1 MAGRCPEP
9 ARPAE
14 LAVRGPPGGAFQY
27 APSMDATTVGGLLAA
42 TIAAEDA
49 LAELG
54 ESIEDEWSYVNDLR
68 QAWTDRLTDVA
79 DGADGARAADRHVV
93 EAVELAIDE
102 ASLIRDPHRAIDW
115 LSTLPQVVLLAVGAA
130 I

>member
-1 MAGRCPEP
+1 
-9 ARPAE
+9 
-14 LAVRGPPGGAFQY
+14 
-27 APSMDATTVGGLLAA
+27 MDATTIGGLLTAA
-42 TIAAEDA
+42 IGAEDA

-68 QAWTDRLTDVA
+68 QAWTDRLAEVA
-79 DGADGARAADRHVV
+79 DGPEGTRPADPHVI

-115 LSTLPQVVLLAVGAA
+115 LSTVPQVVLLAVGAA

>member
-1 MAGRCPEP
+1 M
-9 ARPAE
+9 
-14 LAVRGPPGGAFQY
+14 RGTFQY
-27 APSMDATTVGGLLAA
+27 APSMDATTIGALLGAA
-42 TIAAEDA
+42 IDAEDA

-68 QAWTDRLTDVA
+68 QAWTDRLVEVA
-79 DGADGARAADRHVV
+79 DGPDGTRTASQPEV

-115 LSTLPQVVLLAVGAA
+115 LSTLPQVVLLAVGVA